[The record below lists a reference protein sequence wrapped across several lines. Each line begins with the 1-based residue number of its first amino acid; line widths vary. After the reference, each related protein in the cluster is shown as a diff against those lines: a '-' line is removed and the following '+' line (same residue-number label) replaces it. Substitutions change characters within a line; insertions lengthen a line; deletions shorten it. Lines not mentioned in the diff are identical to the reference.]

1 MQGAVI
7 FIRPQTIDPL
17 TSRAELSAQQTS
29 GPCEKCCI
37 VTINKI
43 EGSWRAA
50 NLRGV
55 TRLRSSDVADLLRRR
70 IQMGTH
76 LGQIKPGDR
85 LPSLRAAASEFGVD
99 QRSVLSAYRQLES
112 EGTVEMRPRSGIYV
126 AGEQQAAPQVDAS
139 ARWMSEMFL
148 QGFEH
153 GIPPVA
159 LGETLTDA
167 VRATTLTAACIECNA
182 DQILWLTSQLGEEFG
197 LETMWIDDA
206 ALGTEETAAKLASA
220 NLIVTTSFHAAAA
233 RKLGEKL
240 GLPVVVATAHNGS
253 QIRSQLSRGPVYF
266 VGSDER
272 YVRKL
277 TAASDGSR
285 WMANL
290 RPLVLERLTPSSIP
304 DDGPV
309 LVTRAAAARLGDNLP
324 RGATV
329 LDHPFSSDTRA
340 ELIAIMLAAFLKPR
354 ASKPA
359 SNDQTAV

>member
-1 MQGAVI
+1 
-7 FIRPQTIDPL
+7 
-17 TSRAELSAQQTS
+17 
-29 GPCEKCCI
+29 
-37 VTINKI
+37 
-43 EGSWRAA
+43 
-50 NLRGV
+50 V

-70 IQMGTH
+70 IQMGSH
-76 LGQIKPGDR
+76 LGQMKPGDR

-112 EGTVEMRPRSGIYV
+112 EGIVEMRPRSGIYV
-126 AGEQQAAPQVDAS
+126 AGERQPAPQVDAS

-159 LGETLTDA
+159 LGDTLSDA
-167 VRATTLTAACIECNA
+167 VRTTTLVAACLECNA
-182 DQILWLTSQLGEEFG
+182 DQVLWLTSQLSEEFG
-197 LETMWIDDA
+197 LETTWVDDA

-220 NLIVTTSFHAAAA
+220 DLIVTTSFHAADA
-233 RKLGEKL
+233 RRLGQKHDV
-240 GLPVVVATAHNGS
+240 PVVVATTHNGS
-253 QIRSQLSRGPVYF
+253 HIRSQLSRGPVYF
-266 VGSDER
+266 VGADER
-272 YVRKL
+272 FARKL

-290 RPLVLERLTPSSIP
+290 RPLVLERLSASAIP
-304 DDGPV
+304 DDGPM

-329 LDHPFSSDTRA
+329 LDYPFSSDTRA

-354 ASKPA
+354 ASKQP
-359 SNDQTAV
+359 SHDPTAA